1 MDIGL
6 AGKRALVT
14 GSSSGLGAEIA
25 RMLAAEGVRV
35 IVHGRNRERA
45 EAVAREID
53 AAGVALGDLKTDRA
67 AEEIERTVRDA
78 LGGIDILV
86 NNSGGSEGGGA
97 SDWLASDEKQWA
109 ITHEAN
115 AIAAMRMVR
124 RFVPDMRQAGWGRVI
139 QIASAAGVLPQP
151 VGIAYGAAKA
161 AMINMG
167 VGLSKALGGT
177 GVTVNTVSP
186 GTILTPAV
194 ERHVRTMF
202 DKLGWGEMPL
212 DEAEARLVRE
222 HYRTPAGRF
231 GRPADIA
238 HAVLMLCAANGGYI
252 TGANIRVDG
261 GMVPTVN

>member
-1 MDIGL
+1 MDIGI

-25 RMLAAEGVRV
+25 RMLAAEGAHV
-35 IVHGRNRERA
+35 IVHGRDRA
-45 EAVAREID
+45 RAQAVAAEIG
-53 AAGVALGDLKTDRA
+53 AAGVALGDLKTNAAADAVERA
-67 AEEIERTVRDA
+67 VREA

-115 AIAAMRMVR
+115 EIAAMRMIR
-124 RFVPDMRQAGWGRVI
+124 RFVPDMRQSGWGRVI

-151 VGIAYGAAKA
+151 IGIDYGAAKA
-161 AMINMG
+161 AMINMS

-194 ERHVRTMF
+194 ARHVRTMC
-202 DKLGWGEMPL
+202 DKLGWGEMSL
-212 DEAEARLVRE
+212 DDAEARLARE

-238 HAVLMLCAANGGYI
+238 HAVVMLCAVNAGYV